1 MARVLKSDINQIEA
15 YIESALSEEESQTT
29 ELINKINAFTDG
41 STSTLQGDA
50 WDKERN
56 RLKTFIP
63 ALNIRKEL
71 CNTLRSAISSANS
84 IMSNYMDEI
93 NKVEAAKKYNLNN
106 EDLNNDCLN
115 ELEKT
120 LANAKNYQ
128 ADLVNQSNSDKILE
142 SEKEKII
149 TEINNYEVKIK
160 QLKELIDY
168 LSKLTPT
175 DNEANGKY
183 EEALSKIANLKSK
196 LGDVEALYAPPAPK
210 INYVYNTVYV
220 QAPSSNSNSNSNT
233 KASTTQQN
241 TTNETSNT
249 QQNTN
254 TNATPA
260 STITISNQMS
270 NNSNNSNSNSNSNN
284 NTSTTNENINNEN
297 ETIIVNNSNNNNN
310 TDNQTRP
317 IIPNDNTNTNTNTTI
332 RTTTNRSN
340 NTLKNIGIATVGIA
354 AAGAAGYAGYNA
366 IKNAKNNNEIDDE
379 EDNYD
384 DNYSDN
390 YDDNVDIKVSN
401 DDI

>member
-50 WDKERN
+50 WDKERS

-93 NKVEAAKKYNLNN
+93 NKVEAAREYNLNN

-128 ADLVNQSNSDKILE
+128 TDLVNQSNSDKIEE
-142 SEKEKII
+142 SKKENII
-149 TEINNYEVKIK
+149 TEINNYEIRIK

-183 EEALSKIANLKSK
+183 EEALSQINKLKGK
-196 LGDVEALYAPPAPK
+196 LDDVEALYAPPAPK
-210 INYVYNTVYV
+210 INYVYDTVYV
-220 QAPSSNSNSNSNT
+220 QAPSSNTNT
-233 KASTTQQN
+233 QTTTTVQN

-254 TNATPA
+254 TNASPA
-260 STITISNQMS
+260 STVTISRQMS
-270 NNSNNSNSNSNSNN
+270 NNNANTNN

-297 ETIIVNNSNNNNN
+297 EPIPNNDSNIDNQTTTNIPNNNNN
-310 TDNQTRP
+310 NNNNNN
-317 IIPNDNTNTNTNTTI
+317 ISNNNTTI
-332 RTTTNRSN
+332 RTTNNKPN
-340 NTLKNIGIATVGIA
+340 NTLKNVGIAAVGIA
-354 AAGAAGYAGYNA
+354 AAGAAGYVGYNA